1 MSNVRIVFLLACFV
15 ATSFIPTTAR
25 AQAPAADPNAPP
37 AILNIFREAVKI
49 GKDAAHEA
57 NEQAWAGMLAKA
69 QWPTGWLGTTAM
81 TGPNEAWYFTGYPS
95 WEAFEKDTNAKA
107 AAEALA
113 DTKKFQGVDGD
124 LLNNTSQIIARYRP
138 GMSYKATVNL
148 GTMRYFT
155 VNTIRV
161 KPGYEGLFAERWREI
176 VAAHEKAKLDEHWAV
191 YSVSA
196 GAPTGT
202 YMFIYARKSLAELD
216 AAGAL
221 HRADAYRDALGEGGR
236 AKNLEMTRNAVEM
249 DVTNHFAFSP
259 KMSYVPKAW
268 VDADPTFWTVA
279 PPAPVAKKPGDKK

>member
-1 MSNVRIVFLLACFV
+1 MSNARTFAVLACFV
-15 ATSFIPTTAR
+15 AATFIPTTAQ

-37 AILNIFREAVKI
+37 AFLTIYRETVKI

-57 NEQAWAGMLAKA
+57 NEQAWAGMLSKA

-81 TGPNEAWYFTGYPS
+81 TGPNEAWYFTGYPT

-113 DTKKFQGVDGD
+113 DTKKFQAVDGD

-138 GMSYKATVNL
+138 GMSYKAVANV
-148 GTMRYFT
+148 GQMRYFT
-155 VNTIRV
+155 INTIRV
-161 KPGYEGLFAERWREI
+161 KPGYEGEFAERWREI
-176 VAAHEKAKLDEHWAV
+176 VAAHEKANLDEHWAV

-202 YMFIYARKSLAELD
+202 FMFIYARKSLAELD
-216 AAGAL
+216 AAGAM
-221 HRADAYRDALGEGGR
+221 HTADAYSDAIGEGGR
-236 AKNLEMTRNAVEM
+236 AKNLAMTRSAVEM

-268 VDADPTFWTVA
+268 VDADPTVWTVA
-279 PPAPVAKKPGDKK
+279 APAPVMKKPGDKK